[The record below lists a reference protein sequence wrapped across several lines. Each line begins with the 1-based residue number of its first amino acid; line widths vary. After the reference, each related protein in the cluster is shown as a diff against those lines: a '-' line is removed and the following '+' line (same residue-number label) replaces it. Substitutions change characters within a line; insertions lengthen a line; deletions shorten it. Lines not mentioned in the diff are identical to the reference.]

1 MLRQIAQSP
10 SIIKLEARMVKKNR
24 RKNKM
29 EVEIT
34 TITSFWNYF
43 RQLLCSDKSQ
53 EILLDAT
60 ALFKSANQSIPLRV

>member
-10 SIIKLEARMVKKNR
+10 SIIKLEARMVKKNK

-34 TITSFWNYF
+34 TITFF
-43 RQLLCSDKSQ
+43 MELLPS
-53 EILLDAT
+53 T
-60 ALFKSANQSIPLRV
+60 VMF